1 MLKFYLSSTTSTFT
15 KTTRMGIEKEISKNY
30 FRSHRHKALVNVL
43 FTSNWIFERLKKFLE
58 AHDITP
64 QQYNILRILQSSD
77 IPLSTLKIRE
87 QMMDKMSD
95 TSRIVER
102 LLKKKL
108 VNKQICS
115 YDKRLVD
122 VTLSETG
129 VQLLQKL
136 DGKTVDLDSIISNLT
151 DDETDSL
158 NDLLD
163 KLREKE

>member
-1 MLKFYLSSTTSTFT
+1 MD
-15 KTTRMGIEKEISKNY
+15 IEKEIPKSY
-30 FRSHRHKALVNVL
+30 FRNHRHKALVNVL

-58 AHDITP
+58 ADDITP
-64 QQYNILRILQSSD
+64 QQYNILRILQNSET
-77 IPLSTLKIRE
+77 PLSTLKIRE

-122 VTLSETG
+122 VTISEKG
-129 VQLLQKL
+129 AELLQKL
-136 DGKTVDLDSIISNLT
+136 DKKTDELDSIISLLD
-151 DDETDSL
+151 DDETYTL
-158 NDLLD
+158 IELLD
-163 KLREKE
+163 KMREKE

>member
-1 MLKFYLSSTTSTFT
+1 MD
-15 KTTRMGIEKEISKNY
+15 IEKEIPKSY
-30 FRSHRHKALVNVL
+30 FRNHRHKALVDVL

-58 AHDITP
+58 ADDITP
-64 QQYNILRILQSSD
+64 QQYNILRILQNSET
-77 IPLSTLKIRE
+77 PLSTLKIRE

-122 VTLSETG
+122 VTISESG
-129 VQLLQKL
+129 KQLLQKL
-136 DGKTVDLDSIISNLT
+136 DKKTDELDSIISTL
-151 DDETDSL
+151 DDKETNTL
-158 NDLLD
+158 IALLD
-163 KLREKE
+163 K

>member
-1 MLKFYLSSTTSTFT
+1 MD
-15 KTTRMGIEKEISKNY
+15 IEKEIPKSY
-30 FRSHRHKALVNVL
+30 FRNHRHKALVNVL

-58 AHDITP
+58 ADDITP
-64 QQYNILRILQSSD
+64 QQYNILRILQNSET
-77 IPLSTLKIRE
+77 PLSTLKIRE

-122 VTLSETG
+122 VTISEKG
-129 VQLLQKL
+129 AELLQKL
-136 DGKTVDLDSIISNLT
+136 DKKTEELDSIISLLD
-151 DDETDSL
+151 DDETYTL
-158 NDLLD
+158 IELLD
-163 KLREKE
+163 KMREKE